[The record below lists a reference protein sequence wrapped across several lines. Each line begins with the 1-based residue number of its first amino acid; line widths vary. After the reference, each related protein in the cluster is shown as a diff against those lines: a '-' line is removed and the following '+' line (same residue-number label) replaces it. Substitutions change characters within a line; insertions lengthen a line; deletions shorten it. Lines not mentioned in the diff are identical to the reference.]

1 MKVRKRHFIK
11 ADNASEVISALNAYE
26 PEVLHTGSLE
36 LAQAKK
42 FKVLLLDGT
51 PLAMYI
57 EGKPF
62 FTVKGALEL
71 RPRRHLVTV
80 DKGAVKY
87 VINGADIMSPGVVS
101 ADSEVLP
108 GDLVVVIEE
117 QHNKALAVG
126 KALISGVEM
135 VHNRAG
141 KAVRVMHHIGD
152 EIWNLHT

>member
-11 ADNASEVISALNAYE
+11 ADLANEVISALSAYE
-26 PEVLHTGSLE
+26 PDVLYAGSLE

-42 FKVLLLDGT
+42 FKVLLLNGT
-51 PLAMYI
+51 PLAMYL

-80 DKGAVKY
+80 DKGAVKF

-101 ADSEVLP
+101 ADTDVLP

-126 KALISGVEM
+126 KALISGPEM
-135 VHNRAG
+135 VHNRTG
-141 KAVRVMHHIGD
+141 KAVQVMHHIGD
-152 EIWNLHT
+152 EIWNLRA

>member
-11 ADNASEVISALNAYE
+11 ADLANQVISALSSYE
-26 PEVLHTGSLE
+26 PDVLCTGSLE

-42 FKVLLLDGT
+42 FKVLLLNGT

-62 FTVKGALEL
+62 FTVRGALEL

-80 DKGAVKY
+80 DKGAVRF

-101 ADSEVLP
+101 ADSDVLP

-126 KALISGVEM
+126 KALISGPEM
-135 VHNRAG
+135 VHNRTG
-141 KAVRVMHHIGD
+141 RAVQVMHHIGD
-152 EIWNLHT
+152 EIWNLRT